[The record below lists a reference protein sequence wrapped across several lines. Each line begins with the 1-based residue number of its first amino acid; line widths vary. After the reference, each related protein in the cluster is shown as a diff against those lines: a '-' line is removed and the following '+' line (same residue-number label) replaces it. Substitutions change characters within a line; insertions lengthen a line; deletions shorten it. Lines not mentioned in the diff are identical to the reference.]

1 MEKKQTAM
9 QALVDLLKVKDAYK
23 ECMPYIIDIIEE
35 VYLPMEKEQIEDAY
49 DSGQVLGLYLG
60 SINEDETDQTGEI
73 FYQEKYK

>member
-1 MEKKQTAM
+1 MAQQTA
-9 QALVDLLKVKDAYK
+9 VDFAVEQLEKLIPSGNQILIGIILEKAK
-23 ECMPYIIDIIEE
+23 E
-35 VYLPMEKEQIEDAY
+35 MEKEQIEDAY